1 MHYCGGS
8 KVTEVSYGA
17 AGVMGA
23 EAITVTVPEPTRLP
37 CTARNIYG
45 VPCLLELPI
54 GWPMLTDWRALGPLV
69 SVGVDCAGGADT
81 KRRARC
87 FSNVA

>member
-1 MHYCGGS
+1 
-8 KVTEVSYGA
+8 VTGVGYGA

-23 EAITVTVPEPTRLP
+23 EANTVTVPEPTRLP
-37 CTARNIYG
+37 CTACNIYG

-69 SVGVDCAGGADT
+69 SVGG
-81 KRRARC
+81 KLRRGCRHQAPCTMFFKCRV
-87 FSNVA
+87 SG